1 MSKKLHILFLCSWYP
16 SRVLPT
22 NGDFIKRHAE
32 AISTLNDVSV
42 LHIISDKTIS
52 PSTLVATKDNNVNT
66 FIGYVRYTSNPLVKY
81 IRFTRMYKKAIRQ
94 IASFDIIHLNVRSIR
109 NKIDSLNA
117 IVSDFDIA
125 CFTETHLDHKISDN
139 DILLDGFDTIFR
151 KDRNSYGGG
160 VIIYTSNNIRSR
172 RRIDLE
178 PGNTEC
184 IWIEIDNLTS
194 RLLLCCV
201 YRPPHADSAF
211 WRNFSWS
218 LDKASEI
225 SDKS

>member
-52 PSTLVATKDNNVNT
+52 HSTLVATKDNNVNT

-94 IASFDIIHLNVRSIR
+94 IASFDIIHLNVLFPFGILALHQKIF
-109 NKIDSLNA
+109 NKIPFIISEHWTGYQSIASKKVSTFHKFIAKKIIRRASIVAPVSKHLQLSMISLKE
-117 IVSDFDIA
+117 S
-125 CFTETHLDHKISDN
+125 
-139 DILLDGFDTIFR
+139 
-151 KDRNSYGGG
+151 
-160 VIIYTSNNIRSR
+160 IYQV
-172 RRIDLE
+172 
-178 PGNTEC
+178 
-184 IWIEIDNLTS
+184 LT
-194 RLLLCCV
+194 
-201 YRPPHADSAF
+201 
-211 WRNFSWS
+211 
-218 LDKASEI
+218 
-225 SDKS
+225 

>member
-1 MSKKLHILFLCSWYP
+1 MRTCSFCSFHRVYGITFYIFFFMYFYSLVLILSGDIETNP
-16 SRVLPT
+16 GPT
-22 NGDFIKRHAE
+22 NE
-32 AISTLNDVSV
+32 SV
-42 LHIISDKTIS
+42 
-52 PSTLVATKDNNVNT
+52 V
-66 FIGYVRYTSNPLVKY
+66 
-81 IRFTRMYKKAIRQ
+81 
-94 IASFDIIHLNVRSIR
+94 DIIHLNVRSIR

-125 CFTETHLDHKISDN
+125 CFTETHLDHKISNN
-139 DILLDGFDTIFR
+139 DILLDGFDIVFR

-178 PGNTEC
+178 SANTEC

-201 YRPPHADSAF
+201 YRPPHADSTF
-211 WRNFSWS
+211 WRN
-218 LDKASEI
+218 L
-225 SDKS
+225 